1 MAGLPADWLPRLE
14 GAHQTYPREPMV
26 SYAVGRALAERQ
38 LWGKARRLLENAAQ
52 EPTLPAACRRDAWL
66 FLATLADQEQRPDD
80 AADCY
85 RRAARSL

>member
-1 MAGLPADWLPRLE
+1 MLHGDRRGLNA
-14 GAHQTYPREPMV
+14 
-26 SYAVGRALAERQ
+26 AL
-38 LWGKARRLLENAAQ
+38 LSLLENAAQ

-85 RRAARSL
+85 RRAARNL